1 MSGIFYICNSC
12 GRETHSLDKLFV
24 CPECASSDIDAS
36 RTEEVYDEHELE
48 GEVMGDAD
56 LFLNSDEIEGAGDL
70 DL

>member
-1 MSGIFYICNSC
+1 MSAIFYRCNSC
-12 GRETHSLDKLFV
+12 GRETCSVDKLLV
-24 CPECASSDIDAS
+24 CPECASSDIEAS

-56 LFLNSDEIEGAGDL
+56 LFLNSEDEGAGDL

>member
-12 GRETHSLDKLFV
+12 GRETCSTDKLLV
-24 CPECASSDIDAS
+24 CPECASSDIEAS

-48 GEVMGDAD
+48 AEVMGDAD
-56 LFLNSDEIEGAGDL
+56 LFLNSEDEGMGDL